1 MIAYHKGFYTSNNIK
16 IVHWYLPKEVG
27 ELVVW
32 YLWLVLPFVRQLAVT
47 WCELDPGNPSTLS
60 SPSAHRSPY
69 LWAPD
74 VGTGREW
81 SSERLRKVLK
91 RESESSISTQH
102 PLNITNYRDIAIGI
116 SR

>member
-1 MIAYHKGFYTSNNIK
+1 
-16 IVHWYLPKEVG
+16 
-27 ELVVW
+27 LVVW

-47 WCELDPGNPSTLS
+47 WCQLNPSNPSASS
-60 SPSAHRSPY
+60 SPSAHRSLY

-81 SSERLRKVLK
+81 SSERLREVLK
-91 RESESSISTQH
+91 RESESSIGAQH
-102 PLNITNYRDIAIGI
+102 PLNIANYRDIAIGI

>member
-1 MIAYHKGFYTSNNIK
+1 MTAYYKGFYTSNNVK
-16 IVHWYLPKEVG
+16 IVHQYLPREVG

-47 WCELDPGNPSTLS
+47 WCQLDPSNLGTSS
-60 SPSAHRSPY
+60 SPSTHWSLY

-74 VGTGREW
+74 VSTGCEW
-81 SSERLRKVLK
+81 SSKRLREVLK
-91 RESESSISTQH
+91 RESESSIGAQH
-102 PLNITNYRDIAIGI
+102 PLNIANYRDIAIGI